1 MSALL
6 EVRGIS
12 AHYLGPP
19 VIHELSIGVEKGSIT
34 AILGPNG
41 AGKSTTV
48 KCIAGLMRPSE
59 GEILLGGASIGGK
72 TPWDILAQGVALV
85 PERRSI
91 FPRQSVRDNLLV
103 GAHGARVPSAVVA
116 KRIDE
121 VETIFPILRERMS
134 YAAGTLSGGEQQMLA
149 IGMALMMDPSL
160 LILDEPSLGLAPQLV
175 QRIFEVIRELN
186 RSGRT
191 VLIVEQMVGPVLA
204 MADFAYLIELGRIR
218 LAGPA
223 AEVRNSPVV
232 ADSYLGGRER

>member
-19 VIHELSIGVEKGSIT
+19 VIHDLSISVEKGSIT

-48 KCIAGLMRPSE
+48 KCIAGLMRPSQ
-59 GEILLGGASIGGK
+59 GEILLGGVGVGGK
-72 TPWDILAQGVALV
+72 TPWDILGQGVALV
-85 PERRSI
+85 PERRAI

-103 GAHGARVPSAVVA
+103 GAHGARVPAAVVG
-116 KRIDE
+116 KRIAE
-121 VETIFPILRERMS
+121 AEAIFPILRERRS

-149 IGMALMMDPSL
+149 IGMALMTDPGL

-175 QRIFEVIRELN
+175 QRIFEVIREIN
-186 RSGRT
+186 RAGRT

-218 LAGPA
+218 LAGA
-223 AEVRNSPVV
+223 ASEVRNSPVV
-232 ADSYLGGRER
+232 ADSYLGGRDR